1 MGAEVPKKDQRK
13 VQGLESARGARR
25 NTPAWLSLVSP
36 PRAFSRIPTHAVGVA
51 HDRRTHARAALNL
64 PLRLTHVAGRIEP
77 TPLTLLTQNI
87 STTGVLFL
95 SPKHIEPGT
104 PIELEVGLVNRP
116 LGHGSV
122 RMATAARVVRV
133 DTAATPGWHG
143 VAAAFDDIAFDRDEP
158 VPSRYQR

>member
-1 MGAEVPKKDQRK
+1 MGAGDPKKAHEFDAR
-13 VQGLESARGARR
+13 RGAQRA
-25 NTPAWLSLVSP
+25 TPAWLSLVSP
-36 PRAFSRIPTHAVGVA
+36 PRAFSRVPTHAVGVA

-64 PLRLTHVAGRIEP
+64 PLRLTQVAGRIEP

-133 DTAATPGWHG
+133 DVAATPGWHG

-158 VPSRYQR
+158 VPSRFKP

>member
-1 MGAEVPKKDQRK
+1 MGAEVPKKDRRK
-13 VQGLESARGARR
+13 AQELAYGPAARR
-25 NTPAWLSLVSP
+25 YPPAWLSLVSP

-51 HDRRTHARAALNL
+51 HDRRSHARAALNL
-64 PLRLTHVAGRIEP
+64 PLRLTRVAGRIEP
-77 TPLTLLTQNI
+77 AALTLLTQNI

-95 SPKHIEPGT
+95 SPKRIEPGT
-104 PIELEVGLVNRP
+104 PIELEVGLVHRP

-133 DTAATPGWHG
+133 DAAATPGWHG

-158 VPSRYQR
+158 VPPRFRP